1 MEYNLLKH
9 SSAYCDKFL
18 DTVNEQIVD
27 ADITLPDYC
36 PDIEKILK
44 CTLIPK
50 IYTRNICGGQLSVD
64 GIAVVRILYCD
75 GVKHNVRS
83 FEHSCPFAATFNLKS
98 TPQQYIVHSF
108 AKCEYINCRA
118 LSPRK
123 LSVHAA
129 FSLYA
134 KVLSKDS
141 CDFYGFDDDCDLQT
155 KQQQISVSDLCAM
168 CQEQF
173 SFVQDIS
180 VGANVPVQTM
190 LAYDTAVRI
199 TQLKSIHSKLMLSA
213 VLELKIMYLSDLDSR
228 NIEHLTSQ
236 FEINRVFDCD
246 SVSDECTNIPQLEI
260 MSSDVSVKNDAL
272 SDGTE
277 LSLDVKLC
285 FSNISYCQKDLS
297 IIDDVY
303 STEYK
308 TESKRSML
316 SCESNHSL
324 KTFANVVQ
332 TTVDFD
338 STKITQMLDVYCE
351 NVTASVIIS
360 DEKMTLQGKT
370 NACMLFADEQGAA
383 NYIER
388 SVDFEFLL
396 DADRSFDKVELYDAV
411 VKSISFRLVSD
422 NKIELRLEIVSDLIL
437 CDSMSLNPIVAVERL
452 DDSKIEKDDC
462 SLVMYFADKGEDVW
476 DIAKMYNT
484 RKSLLISENSL
495 DTDKLEENR
504 MLLVVTE

>member
-50 IYTRNICGGQLSVD
+50 IYTRNISGGQLGID
-64 GIAVVRILYCD
+64 GIAVIRILYCD

-98 TPQQYIVHSF
+98 TPQQYVVHSF
-108 AKCEYINCRA
+108 TKCEYINCRA

-123 LSVHAA
+123 LSVHGA

-134 KVLSKDS
+134 KVLSKGS
-141 CDFYGFDDDCDLQT
+141 CDFYCFDEESDLQT
-155 KQQQISVSDLCAM
+155 KQQQITVSDLCAM

-173 SFVQDIS
+173 SFTQDIS
-180 VGANVPVQTM
+180 VGANVPVSTM
-190 LAYDTAVRI
+190 LTYDTSVRI
-199 TQLKSIHSKLMLSA
+199 TELKSIHNKLMLNA
-213 VLELKIMYLSDLDSR
+213 QLELKIMYLSDLDSQK
-228 NIEHLTSQ
+228 IEHLSSV
-236 FEINRVFDCD
+236 FEINRIFDCD
-246 SVSDECTNIPQLEI
+246 GVTDDCINIPQLEI
-260 MSSDVSVKNDAL
+260 MSSDVNIRNDTL
-272 SDGTE
+272 SDGTD
-277 LSLDVKLC
+277 LSLDVKMC
-285 FSNISYCQKDLS
+285 FSNISYCPKSIS
-297 IIDDVY
+297 IINDAY

-308 TESKRSML
+308 TESKRDML
-316 SCESNHSL
+316 NCENNHSM

-338 STKITQMLDVYCE
+338 SVKISRMLDVYCE
-351 NVTASVIIS
+351 GVTASVIIS

-370 NACMLFADEQGAA
+370 NACMLFEDDQ
-383 NYIER
+383 NIPCYIER
-388 SVDFEFLL
+388 SVDFEFSL
-396 DADRSFDKVELYDAV
+396 DADRDFDRVELCDTV
-411 VKSISFRLVSD
+411 VKSISFRLMSD
-422 NKIELRLEIVSDLIL
+422 NAVELRLELMSNLII
-437 CDSMSLNPIVAVERL
+437 CDSISLNPIISVECL
-452 DDSKIEKDDC
+452 EDSKVEKDGC
-462 SLVMYFADKGEDVW
+462 SLVMYYADKGEDIW

-495 DTDKLEENR
+495 DSEKLEDSR